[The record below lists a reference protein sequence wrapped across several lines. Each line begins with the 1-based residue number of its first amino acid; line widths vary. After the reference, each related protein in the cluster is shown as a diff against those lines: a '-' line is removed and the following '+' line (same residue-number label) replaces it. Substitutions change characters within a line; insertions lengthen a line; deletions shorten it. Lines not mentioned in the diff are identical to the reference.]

1 MSCHIGM
8 SAEGHIRA
16 MDEHVL
22 IETPEHIELRFELA
36 GLGTRFVAVL
46 IDHLL
51 QILVTGLVGL
61 IVSLTA
67 LGQDIVPPLK
77 QSIIWA
83 IAVGFILIF
92 IALWG
97 YFAIF
102 ETAWNGQTPGKRV
115 AGIRVVRDD
124 GTPISFLDAMV
135 RNLVRVVDFL
145 PGYYT
150 IGIIALFISPQNK
163 RLGDYAAGTIVIKER
178 TAPIPEMP
186 ELNERTGNE
195 KLMPNNPQL
204 VATLRNV
211 AGRLTAQ
218 ELQMAQRYTERRLDL
233 DPQARVILARK
244 IALPLIEKLSLEGI
258 SASYDDILEAIA
270 LIGAERRST
279 L

>member
-1 MSCHIGM
+1 
-8 SAEGHIRA
+8 

-51 QILVTGLVGL
+51 QILVVALVGVTL
-61 IVSLTA
+61 SITA
-67 LGQDIVPPLK
+67 LGQEFVPRFK

-83 IAVGFILIF
+83 IAAAVVLVFV
-92 IALWG
+92 ALWG

-102 ETAWNGQTPGKRV
+102 EATWNGQTPGKRA

-124 GTPISFLDAMV
+124 GTPITFIDAMI
-135 RNLVRVVDFL
+135 RNLIRIVDFL

-150 IGIIALFISPQNK
+150 IGIIALFIGPQNK

-178 TAPIPEMP
+178 TAPIPQTP
-186 ELNERTGNE
+186 KPDDQTGNE
-195 KLMPNNPQL
+195 DLMPKNPQL
-204 VATLRNV
+204 AATLRTV
-211 AGRLTAQ
+211 AGRLTPQ
-218 ELQMAQRYTERRLDL
+218 ELQMAQRYIERRWKL
-233 DPQARVILARK
+233 DPQARVELAHK
-244 IALPLIEKLSLEGI
+244 IALPLIQKLSLEGVA
-258 SASYDDILEAIA
+258 ASYDDILEAIA
-270 LIGAERRST
+270 LIGAQRRPT

>member
-1 MSCHIGM
+1 
-8 SAEGHIRA
+8 

-51 QILVTGLVGL
+51 QVSVIVLVGL
-61 IVSLTA
+61 TLSVTA
-67 LGQDIVPPLK
+67 LGQDFAPRFK
-77 QSIIWA
+77 QGIIWA
-83 IAVGFILIF
+83 IAVAVILIF

-102 ETAWNGQTPGKRV
+102 EAAWNGQTPGKR
-115 AGIRVVRDD
+115 ATGIRVVRDD
-124 GTPISFLDAMV
+124 GTPIAFIDAMI
-135 RNLVRVVDFL
+135 RNLVRIVDFL

-186 ELNERTGNE
+186 QPDGQTSNEDLSPG
-195 KLMPNNPQL
+195 NPQL
-204 VATLRNV
+204 IAMLRNV
-211 AGRLTAQ
+211 AGRLTPQ
-218 ELQMAQRYTERRLDL
+218 ELQMAQRYLERRSEL
-233 DPQARVILARK
+233 DPQARTELARK
-244 IALPLIEKLSLEGI
+244 IALPLIQKLSLEGL
-258 SASYDDILEAIA
+258 SASYDEVLEAIA
-270 LIGAERRST
+270 RISVERRSA